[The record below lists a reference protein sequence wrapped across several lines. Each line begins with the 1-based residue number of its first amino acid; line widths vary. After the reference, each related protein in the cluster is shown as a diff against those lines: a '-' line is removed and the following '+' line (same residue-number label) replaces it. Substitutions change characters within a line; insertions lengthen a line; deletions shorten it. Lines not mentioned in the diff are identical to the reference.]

1 MGFIIVEAKGMTT
14 TMQGTMHSRP
24 TAGIETPS
32 IPSDLESPRAKL
44 VYLFL
49 STHGEATLSELESC
63 LDMKKISLY
72 SILSTL
78 CERGLIDQDAERY
91 RLC

>member
-1 MGFIIVEAKGMTT
+1 MQT
-14 TMQGTMHSRP
+14 TMTSRKTPALDAP
-24 TAGIETPS
+24 TVPS
-32 IPSDLESPRAKL
+32 ELESPRAKL

-49 STHGEATLSELESC
+49 STHGEATVSELQSC

-78 CERGLIDQDAERY
+78 CERGLIDQDAESY
-91 RLC
+91 CLC

>member
-1 MGFIIVEAKGMTT
+1 
-14 TMQGTMHSRP
+14 MQGTMHSRTP
-24 TAGIETPS
+24 TLDAPS
-32 IPSDLESPRAKL
+32 IPSELESPRAKL

-49 STHGEATLSELESC
+49 STHGEATVSELQSG

-78 CERGLIDQDAERY
+78 CERGLIDQDAESY
-91 RLC
+91 TLC

>member
-1 MGFIIVEAKGMTT
+1 
-14 TMQGTMHSRP
+14 MQSTMHSS
-24 TAGIETPS
+24 TTSGIDAPS
-32 IPSDLESPRAKL
+32 VPSDLESPRAKL

-49 STHGEATLSELESC
+49 STHGEATVSELQSG

-78 CERGLIDQDAERY
+78 CDRGLIDQDAERY
-91 RLC
+91 CLC

>member
-1 MGFIIVEAKGMTT
+1 
-14 TMQGTMHSRP
+14 MQGTIHSRTTP
-24 TAGIETPS
+24 VLDAPS
-32 IPSDLESPRAKL
+32 IPSELESPRAKL

-49 STHGEATLSELESC
+49 STHGEATVSELQSG

-78 CERGLIDQDAERY
+78 CERGLIDQDAESY
-91 RLC
+91 TLC

>member
-1 MGFIIVEAKGMTT
+1 MQT
-14 TMQGTMHSRP
+14 TMTPRNTP
-24 TAGIETPS
+24 TLDAPS
-32 IPSDLESPRAKL
+32 IPSELESPRAKL

-49 STHGEATLSELESC
+49 STHGEATVSELQTC
-63 LDMKKISLY
+63 LEMKKISLY

-91 RLC
+91 SLC

>member
-1 MGFIIVEAKGMTT
+1 
-14 TMQGTMHSRP
+14 MHTSADTQRQP
-24 TAGIETPS
+24 TSEVSTV
-32 IPSDLESPRAKL
+32 PSDINSPRAKL

-49 STHGEATLSELESC
+49 STHGETDIPEMQSA

-78 CERGLIDQDAERY
+78 CERDLIDQDNESY
-91 RLC
+91 CLCPSR

>member
-1 MGFIIVEAKGMTT
+1 
-14 TMQGTMHSRP
+14 MQGTMHTRP
-24 TAGIETPS
+24 TAGLEAPS
-32 IPSDLESPRAKL
+32 IPSELESPRAKL

-49 STHGEATLSELESC
+49 STYGEATISELESS
-63 LDMKKISLY
+63 LEMKKISLY

-78 CERGLIDQDAERY
+78 CDRGLIDQDAERY

>member
-1 MGFIIVEAKGMTT
+1 MGFIIVEDKVGVT
-14 TMQGTMHSRP
+14 TMQRTMHSPP

-32 IPSDLESPRAKL
+32 MPSELESPRAKL

-49 STHGEATLSELESC
+49 STHGEATIAELESS

-78 CERGLIDQDAERY
+78 CERELVDQDAERY

>member
-1 MGFIIVEAKGMTT
+1 MGFIIVEAKGKTT
-14 TMQGTMHSRP
+14 TMQSTMHSRP

-32 IPSDLESPRAKL
+32 IPSGLESPRAKL

-49 STHGEATLSELESC
+49 STHGEATLSELESG

-78 CERGLIDQDAERY
+78 CERDLIDQDAERY

>member
-1 MGFIIVEAKGMTT
+1 MGFIIVEAKGTIT
-14 TMQGTMHSRP
+14 TMQHSMSPQP

-32 IPSDLESPRAKL
+32 MPSELESPRAKL

-49 STHGEATLSELESC
+49 STHGEASISELESS
-63 LDMKKISLY
+63 LDMKKMSLY

-78 CERGLIDQDAERY
+78 RERELIDQDAERY
-91 RLC
+91 QLC